1 MTYRFVAAAV
11 PLLVSRVRALDGQPG
26 IHDRMQ

>member
-11 PLLVSRVRALDGQPG
+11 PLLVSPVRALDGQPG
-26 IHDRMQ
+26 IHDSMQ